1 MVYIYCN
8 RNSTQ
13 LYNTSI
19 SQPVVKAIDENKT
32 YEQPGNTVRF
42 YTAVNIAEYA
52 QLTTGMFARAT
63 CAYDAGKLLDQCCE

>member
-1 MVYIYCN
+1 M
-8 RNSTQ
+8 
-13 LYNTSI
+13 
-19 SQPVVKAIDENKT
+19 VKAIDENKT